1 MVRKRYGINEN
12 EARAFLRMVKISP
25 QKLNLVAESIRGL
38 SLGKA
43 VEQLTFSKKRV
54 SGEVRKLLLSAAAN
68 AENNYK
74 LDVDR
79 LFVKEAYVGKA
90 LVMKRFHARARG
102 RGAPILKPFSNM
114 TLIVSEKP
122 AVPAK
127 EKASAEKKAGPAP
140 KSAAVAKGKT
150 KEKAS

>member
-1 MVRKRYGINEN
+1 MAEKRYGIKEN

-38 SLGKA
+38 ALGRA
-43 VEQLTFSKKRV
+43 LEQLAFSKKRV
-54 SGEVRKLLLSAAAN
+54 SGDVKKLLLSAAAN

-102 RGAPILKPFSNM
+102 RGAAILKPFSNM
-114 TLIVSEKP
+114 TVVVSERAAAPK
-122 AVPAK
+122 K
-127 EKASAEKKAGPAP
+127 EKAAAKPAKKE
-140 KSAAVAKGKT
+140 AK
-150 KEKAS
+150 KEVK